1 MRALETDLMKK
12 FLFIL
17 LKLPN
22 IGQIQSSRESMMTV
36 SSMILSTSLWK
47 LSKDKSETG
56 LFQDQENALQVSTSE
71 F

>member
-1 MRALETDLMKK
+1 
-12 FLFIL
+12 
-17 LKLPN
+17 
-22 IGQIQSSRESMMTV
+22 MTV
-36 SSMILSTSLWK
+36 NLMILSTSLWK